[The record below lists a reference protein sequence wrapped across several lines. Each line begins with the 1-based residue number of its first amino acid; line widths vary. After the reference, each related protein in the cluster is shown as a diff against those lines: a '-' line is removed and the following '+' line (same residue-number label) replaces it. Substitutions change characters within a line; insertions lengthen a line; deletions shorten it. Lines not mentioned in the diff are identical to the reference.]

1 MFGNMTHASMG
12 ELEFKLTQVE
22 FKASAANCVKVHCPK
37 KDKREEGK
45 QEVREGRKGEER
57 KEDHLGNSNSATQ
70 RHGEN
75 KLFWADPYLIAMGI
89 VDNITV
95 VTNETMHRNKE
106 RSIPY
111 VCRSLNVSCMT
122 FDEFM
127 IHNGWSW

>member
-12 ELEFKLTQVE
+12 ELVFKLTQVE

-75 KLFWADPYLIAMGI
+75 KL
-89 VDNITV
+89 ITHTHILRSNSSV
-95 VTNETMHRNKE
+95 FVPIERRQGETN
-106 RSIPY
+106 
-111 VCRSLNVSCMT
+111 
-122 FDEFM
+122 
-127 IHNGWSW
+127 